1 MFRDHE
7 QASRAIGLLLG
18 AAGLSAL
25 WSDAGPAPAIL
36 LRYEGDLSLPPEK
49 RALLLAAWSLWSPA
63 AAGITLGEVV
73 RDLDVASCSA
83 LCSLILAY
91 KGGAGAVDA
100 WIEAAV
106 APSPEGR
113 DAQEPALGEPPRE
126 GPISN
131 DWHDWPTLDTLS
143 LRYVGRV
150 LDRVKDNK
158 SRAAEVLG
166 VDRRT
171 VGRFVTARRTG
182 VIPSMQTQERR
193 ASRRSGGRRG
203 RGAR

>member
-1 MFRDHE
+1 MFRDHT
-7 QASRAIGLLLG
+7 QASRAIGLFLGSVGLEALWSEEGPAPALLRYEDALALPPMTRTLLG
-18 AAGLSAL
+18 AAWCL
-25 WSDAGPAPAIL
+25 WT
-36 LRYEGDLSLPPEK
+36 
-49 RALLLAAWSLWSPA
+49 PA
-63 AAGITLGEVV
+63 APGVTLAEMIEH
-73 RDLDVASCSA
+73 LDQESCSA
-83 LCSLILAY
+83 LCSLLVAY
-91 KGGAGAVDA
+91 KSGAEAVDA
-100 WIEAAV
+100 WMEAATSPPSA
-106 APSPEGR
+106 APAAGASDPEGS
-113 DAQEPALGEPPRE
+113 L
-126 GPISN
+126 SS
-131 DWHDWPTLDTLS
+131 DWPTLDELS